1 MLERWRNEGFRSEF
15 VRWLRGIG
23 LALSGVLLVAGPSHA
38 GFLDASWIAP
48 TTNTD
53 GSPLTDLASYRVYFG
68 STTTPCPGTAFFQ
81 VASPASSP
89 APNTTVSFRLTALPS
104 GIPSYVSVSAVD
116 QSGNESACSTIA
128 GAIPHI
134 DVSEM
139 GITPN
144 TMDLGMGITPNPM
157 DLAAAPRTFTIT
169 GVGLANLGAG
179 LPVVNFVS
187 NEVLLGQ
194 ARATQLVGTALTVP
208 FPTDRTSLSGA
219 LPGLSAGSV
228 SVSVYNQV
236 PGGAGFNLVGSAN
249 LSVGDTRCMT
259 CAVIA
264 PSPVDRVVPPS
275 SFTITG
281 SGFADL
287 GAGLP
292 VVNFVAGGYLVGQ
305 ARAIDLAG
313 GTTLTVPFPT
323 DHTSL
328 SGPLAGL
335 STGPVTVFVFNQ
347 VPSGGFNL
355 VGGTNLTVS
364 N

>member
-1 MLERWRNEGFRSEF
+1 MLERWRNEGFHSEF

-53 GSPLTDLASYRVYFG
+53 GSPLTDLASYRVYVG
-68 STTTPCPGTAFFQ
+68 SATTPCPGTAFFQ

-89 APNTTVSFRLTALPS
+89 APNTTLSFRLTGLPT
-104 GIPSYVSVSAVD
+104 GIPSYVSVSAID

-128 GAIPHI
+128 SAIPHT
-134 DVSEM
+134 DVSE
-139 GITPN
+139 
-144 TMDLGMGITPNPM
+144 MGITPNPM

-169 GVGLANLGAG
+169 GVGPANLGAG

-194 ARATQLVGTALTVP
+194 ARATGLVGTALTVP

-228 SVSVYNQV
+228 TVSVYNQV
-236 PGGAGFNLVGSAN
+236 PGGAGFDLVGSAN

-264 PSPVDRVVPPS
+264 PSPVDRAVPPS

-323 DHTSL
+323 DQTSL

-355 VGGTNLTVS
+355 VGGANLTVR